1 MRDSSASPGFR
12 IITSLRLGDR
22 VTVRS
27 DDGLLAAEYALF
39 DPADIVLRAT
49 DPVTVREAGYMTTA
63 RDASLRLAR
72 AGVTPALAQEAALA
86 LDPEVAAS
94 YARGPSAR
102 GVITQLSAHELFD
115 GANFSAKEHRYR
127 GAWLDLA
134 SLTARLGIA
143 NASVLVQAL
152 HLTAA
157 LAEVSGLTPVHLS
170 TASVT
175 RERRPG
181 ERTHA
186 RVILDEAT
194 AVPEALRRLHP
205 NSSTVALDAG
215 QERQVRRELL
225 ARVRERLMP
234 DTTPNLRA
242 HLNALE
248 QALSPRTMQLG
259 PLADPAFQAIERQLA
274 GGDASGI
281 DEQLDDLERTRGQGP
296 GIRYLRAR
304 AALLRGEQPP
314 RSVAQLLSEL
324 AQEDQGFHEAALVAA
339 RTWLAAGED
348 GNARHFAKQ
357 LAENTSAPE
366 SERLIALEI
375 LDETADPSAAERP
388 PTRRPSGTSALAARG
403 EGPSGTR
410 PLPLQVPARNDVPA
424 SAPASSDGFE
434 LLVDE
439 TRLSQPPVEGLFA
452 PVTPRMEGE
461 EAALPPGSPRPPPLP
476 PVTERISDPIGNRAE
491 AKAPLFPSLGGVPPP
506 EAVPLMPSIAP
517 ASPSSRPS
525 APVYE
530 AVPLSNVP
538 PRLGAPTGEAAEG
551 YTPGRPPPP
560 PIMYGEHPSGSEIPS
575 PTFTPPP
582 QPAVGRPRPRGR
594 MIVRYEPELAESL
607 ALPLGAN
614 EGALNAN
621 ELPRTPL
628 QARIAMTRL
637 SRDLARDYRLWYGK
651 SLRCN
656 VLAIDAMQ
664 QHLAHRFAGAP
675 ITDEGVAWE
684 LRRHGAFLSEVLAR
698 ALGAEWVDI
707 GPTEPGYWAMLV
719 PTSTRAWPIG
729 RVYRFVALGHRARD
743 LVSYYLELEARARET
758 E

>member
-1 MRDSSASPGFR
+1 
-12 IITSLRLGDR
+12 
-22 VTVRS
+22 
-27 DDGLLAAEYALF
+27 
-39 DPADIVLRAT
+39 
-49 DPVTVREAGYMTTA
+49 
-63 RDASLRLAR
+63 
-72 AGVTPALAQEAALA
+72 
-86 LDPEVAAS
+86 
-94 YARGPSAR
+94 
-102 GVITQLSAHELFD
+102 
-115 GANFSAKEHRYR
+115 
-127 GAWLDLA
+127 
-134 SLTARLGIA
+134 
-143 NASVLVQAL
+143 
-152 HLTAA
+152 
-157 LAEVSGLTPVHLS
+157 VHLS

-186 RVILDEAT
+186 RVVLDEAA
-194 AVPEALRRLHP
+194 AVPEALRRLHV
-205 NSSTVALDAG
+205 NSGTVGLDAG

-348 GNARHFAKQ
+348 ENARHFAQQ
-357 LAENTSAPE
+357 LAENPAAPE

-375 LDETADPSAAERP
+375 LEETTGPSAAPAMAPR
-388 PTRRPSGTSALAARG
+388 A
-403 EGPSGTR
+403 GPSGTV
-410 PLPLQVPARNDVPA
+410 PLQIPTRTD
-424 SAPASSDGFE
+424 APVSSDGFE

-452 PVTPRMEGE
+452 PTTPRMEGQE
-461 EAALPPGSPRPPPLP
+461 PAQFDPSHASP
-476 PVTERISDPIGNRAE
+476 PVTERISDPIGARAE
-491 AKAPLFPSLGGVPPP
+491 GKAPLFPSLGGVPPP
-506 EAVPLMPSIAP
+506 EPVPQMPSMAP

-530 AVPLSNVP
+530 AVPLSNA
-538 PRLGAPTGEAAEG
+538 PRLGPATGGEADG
-551 YTPGRPPPP
+551 QVPRRPPPAIVYDEFP
-560 PIMYGEHPSGSEIPS
+560 DEIPVA

-582 QPAVGRPRPRGR
+582 QPAVTRPRPRGR
-594 MIVRYEPELAESL
+594 MVVRYEPELAESL
-607 ALPLGAN
+607 ALPLGAS
-614 EGALNAN
+614 ESALNAN
-621 ELPRTPL
+621 ALPRTPL

-743 LVSYYLELEARARET
+743 LVSYYLELETRAREM